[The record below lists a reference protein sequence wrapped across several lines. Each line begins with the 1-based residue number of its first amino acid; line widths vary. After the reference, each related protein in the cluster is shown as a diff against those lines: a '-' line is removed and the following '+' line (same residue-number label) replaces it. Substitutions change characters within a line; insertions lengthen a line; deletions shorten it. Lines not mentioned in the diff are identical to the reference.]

1 LSRFDII
8 GPDAWFEA
16 VPLGVG
22 ITLIHE
28 PWVKPFFRCNMWHVR
43 GRDADF
49 LLDSGLGVFP
59 LRDAIAR
66 LAERAPI
73 CVASHTHFDHIGGH
87 HEFGCRCVHEAESD
101 ILASPRNDLTLASR
115 YATDAM
121 FDALPEGWDSAAYAI
136 KPAPATRVL
145 ANGDIIDLGDRAFE
159 IIHTPGHSPGGIA
172 LWEKA
177 TGVLLSGDVIYDGP
191 LITDS
196 YHADLSDYDQSLS
209 RLAALP
215 VAVVHGGHFP
225 SFGRAR
231 LHQLIDDYKAKRRLP
246 GCHLSENT

>member
-159 IIHTPGHSPGGIA
+159 VIHTPGHSPGGIA

>member
-1 LSRFDII
+1 MSRFDII

-159 IIHTPGHSPGGIA
+159 VIHTPGHSPGGIA